1 MNPLVPI
8 SVAARLALVA
18 AIGQDAVQAIM
29 AAAFSAVRDDADNM
43 VPELIAD
50 DAWAAPGWREAALEY
65 HKARD
70 GRVSI
75 VPYAPEH
82 VARLRRL
89 MDDSISLD
97 RAWHELHG
105 RRSGATAS
113 TVEALVFGLRDGL
126 AALPKN
132 PDRLRPLSELNAEQ
146 LKAVC
151 RRVQNFNPE
160 IATLWSSDDVAAL
173 ITKWRELHAR
183 R

>member
-1 MNPLVPI
+1 MS
-8 SVAARLALVA
+8 SVASTSVG
-18 AIGQDAVQAIM
+18 AIGQNAARATM
-29 AAAFSAVRDDADNM
+29 TAAFSAVRDDADNT

-50 DAWAAPGWREAALEY
+50 DAWAAPGWREAALDY
-65 HKARD
+65 HKNRGD
-70 GRVSI
+70 RVGI
-75 VPYAPEH
+75 TPENI
-82 VARLRRL
+82 ARLRRL

-97 RAWHELHG
+97 RAWAEVS
-105 RRSGATAS
+105 RPSGAAAS
-113 TVEALVFGLRDGL
+113 TVEALVFGLRNGL

-132 PDRLRPLSELNAEQ
+132 PDRLRRLSELNAEQ

-160 IATLWSSDDVAAL
+160 IATPWSSDEVAAL